1 MGERTFETNE
11 ITKLM
16 NVMIGGTEP
25 YADSA
30 IDEKIDSNLRTLIDV
45 INWCLD
51 GMYDAARY
59 RKSEYRSA
67 RDIGERAY
75 ASLLQWKDWITAV
88 EEELA

>member
-1 MGERTFETNE
+1 MMERTFETKE

-25 YADSA
+25 CADSA
-30 IDEKIDSNLRTLIDV
+30 IDFKVDSNLRTLIDV
-45 INWCLD
+45 VNWCLD
-51 GMYDAARY
+51 GIYDAARH

-67 RDIGERAY
+67 MDIGERAY

>member
-67 RDIGERAY
+67 MDIGERAY
-75 ASLLQWKDWITAV
+75 ASLLQWKEWIEGV

>member
-1 MGERTFETNE
+1 MGERTFDVRE
-11 ITKLM
+11 ITKLL

-30 IDEKIDSNLRTLIDV
+30 VDKKIDGNLCVLIDV
-45 INWCLD
+45 VNWCFD
-51 GMYDAARY
+51 GIYDAARH
-59 RKSEYRSA
+59 RKSDYKSA

-75 ASLLQWKDWITAV
+75 ASLLQWKEWIAAV

>member
-1 MGERTFETNE
+1 MGPRKFEAKE

-16 NVMIGGTEP
+16 EMMIGGTEP
-25 YADSA
+25 CADSA
-30 IDEKIDSNLRTLIDV
+30 IDLRVDSNLRTLIDV

-51 GMYDAARY
+51 GIYDAARY

-67 RDIGERAY
+67 MDIGERAY
-75 ASLLQWKDWITAV
+75 ASLLQWKEWIEGV

>member
-1 MGERTFETNE
+1 MMERTFEANE

-30 IDEKIDSNLRTLIDV
+30 IDMKVDSNLRTLIDV

-51 GMYDAARY
+51 GMYDAARH
-59 RKSEYRSA
+59 RKSEYRSQI
-67 RDIGERAY
+67 DIGERAY

>member
-1 MGERTFETNE
+1 MGERTFEANE

-30 IDEKIDSNLRTLIDV
+30 IDLKIDSNLRTLIDV
-45 INWCLD
+45 VNWCLD
-51 GMYDAARY
+51 GIYDAARY

-67 RDIGERAY
+67 MDIGERAY